1 MDERISVR
9 LDCMLKEEIENI
21 DNSPKTLRN
30 FGITIGGVMLLIGL
44 WGMYSSGGWGI
55 WLAGGGALLI
65 AFAFIASAFLK
76 PLNLIWMT
84 LAIIM
89 GWFMT
94 RFILGA
100 LYYLVLT
107 PIGLFLR
114 ISGKDLLHAKA
125 NPAAATYWK
134 KREYAIKQPSD
145 YEKQF

>member
-1 MDERISVR
+1 
-9 LDCMLKEEIENI
+9 MLKEEIKSI

-30 FGITIGGVMLLIGL
+30 FGVTIGGVMLLIGM
-44 WGMYSSGGWGI
+44 WGMYSSSGWGL
-55 WLAGGGALLI
+55 WLGSGGALLI
-65 AFAFIASAFLK
+65 AFAFIASAILK

-84 LAIIM
+84 LAIVL

-114 ISGKDLLHAKA
+114 LSGKDLLHAKA

-134 KREYAIKQPSD
+134 KREHAVKQPSD